1 MAFMHVHR
9 PGDSHSHA
17 NLAAGFL
24 SAALVAT
31 LVLVVAEFVGGY
43 LGHSIALVSDAVHN
57 LSDVPRSSSHGSPR
71 AGRGVPPTPREPS
84 VTAAPAFSLLLQIPS
99 CCSWLRWRSSGRSST
114 ASGIRSRYMN
124 NG

>member
-57 LSDVPRSSSHGSPR
+57 LSDVPAILISWIAARWTGRPADTERTFGYRR
-71 AGRGVPPTPREPS
+71 AGIL
-84 VTAAPAFSLLLQIPS
+84 AAFTNSILLLLLALALLWEVSAPF
-99 CCSWLRWRSSGRSST
+99 
-114 ASGIRSRYMN
+114 
-124 NG
+124 